1 MLTKSKVLSNKI
13 LSNTGLDIS
22 GSKLSNVVNNNITV
36 TSKESCKNNPYDSIT
51 ITDNQPKSEAISE
64 QVDEPIKEEVVK
76 YD

>member
-36 TSKESCKNNPYDSIT
+36 TSKESSKNNPYDSIT
-51 ITDNQPKSEAISE
+51 IVDNQPKSEAISE
-64 QVDEPIKEEVVK
+64 QVDEPIKE
-76 YD
+76 